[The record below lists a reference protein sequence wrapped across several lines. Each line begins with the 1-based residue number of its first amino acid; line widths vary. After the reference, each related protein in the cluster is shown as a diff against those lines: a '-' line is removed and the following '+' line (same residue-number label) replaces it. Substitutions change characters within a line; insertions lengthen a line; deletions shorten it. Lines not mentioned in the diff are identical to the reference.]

1 MLAAGLNLLDQGL
14 TVFDGELRLV
24 AWNSA
29 FLRLLD
35 FPERLAYVGAP
46 FDSFIRYNAQR
57 GEYGEGDI
65 EQQVAERVDAAR
77 TFKPHYT
84 ERERPCG
91 QILAVRGE
99 PLPHRGFITLYTD
112 ITAQRRYERLALE
125 QNAELEKRVQERTRE
140 LQEINRQMMAAD
152 AANQEI
158 AAALRRSEERL
169 GLITDRV
176 PALIGYFDKEQV
188 YRYANQGY
196 ANWFGRSKESIVGT
210 PIPEVIGERIYR
222 EILPSIE
229 RAIAGEQV
237 TYQYAMVNKEGRS
250 VHARSM
256 LVPEFGCDGEVLGC
270 FVLSVDIS
278 ELKRA
283 QAALVQAQKMEAVGQ
298 LAGGLAHDFN
308 NLLTVVIGNLAALK
322 ERSTP
327 EHSAE
332 FLDPALKAAHRG
344 AELIRRLLTFSRQQ
358 PLAPRPVDIVAL
370 VEDTVTLLKRSLPE
384 NIRVATRA
392 ELPLLFAQTDAHQL
406 ENALLN
412 LAFNARDAM
421 PRGGL
426 LQIDTSPLTVT
437 EELQVEFDSPPGS
450 YVQISVCDNG
460 TGMDA
465 ATAARAFEP
474 FFTTKRFGSG
484 NGLGLSMVYGFAKQ
498 SSGSARIQSTP
509 GAGTTVRLLLPRC
522 QGAAPAPTH
531 ADVAV
536 AASTDH
542 KPLVLLVEDDDDVR
556 KVVRNQLTEL
566 GYLVLEAQEGAE
578 AVAMLRSVPD
588 IGILVSDIVIPGAM
602 NGREVARM
610 TRQDF
615 PHIRVVLI
623 SGYADD
629 AQAGAADD
637 TLFVLKKP
645 FTKAM
650 LQATLDMEAR

>member
-1 MLAAGLNLLDQGL
+1 MLAQPPATQPSSPSDRQRHEMLLAGLNLLDQGL

-35 FPERLAYVGAP
+35 FPEHLAYVGAP
-46 FDSFIRYNAQR
+46 FDSFIRYNALR
-57 GEYGEGDI
+57 GEYGEGDA
-65 EQQVAERVDAAR
+65 EKQVAERVDAAR
-77 TFKPHYT
+77 SFCAHYT
-84 ERERPCG
+84 ERERPGG
-91 QILAVRGE
+91 QVIAVRGE

-112 ITAQRRYERLALE
+112 ITAQRRYEKLAQE
-125 QNAELEKRVQERTRE
+125 QNAELEKRVAERTRE
-140 LQEINRQMMAAD
+140 LQEINRQLLAAD
-152 AANQEI
+152 AANREI

-169 GLITDRV
+169 SLITDRV

-196 ANWFGRSKESIVGT
+196 ADWFGRSKDDIVGR

-229 RAIAGEQV
+229 RAIAGQQAS
-237 TYQYAMVNKEGRS
+237 YQYAMEKNGRS

-256 LVPEFGCDGEVLGC
+256 LVPEFDCGGEVLGC

-322 ERSTP
+322 ERDAAG
-327 EHSAE
+327 SAE

-358 PLAPRPVDIVAL
+358 PLAPRAVDVVELA
-370 VEDTVTLLKRSLPE
+370 EDTVMLLKRSLPE
-384 NIRVATRA
+384 NIRITTRA
-392 ELPLLFAQTDAHQL
+392 ALPLLFAHTDAHQL

-421 PRGGL
+421 PRGGEL
-426 LQIDTSPLTVT
+426 HIEIAPLAVSD
-437 EELQVEFDSPPGS
+437 ELQVECDVAPGS
-450 YVQISVCDNG
+450 YVQISVGDTG
-460 TGMDA
+460 GGMDA

-484 NGLGLSMVYGFAKQ
+484 SGLGLSMVYGFAKQ
-498 SSGSARIQSTP
+498 SRGSARIQSAP
-509 GAGTTVRLLLPRC
+509 GAGTTVRLLLPRS
-522 QGAAPAPTH
+522 QSAAAAP
-531 ADVAV
+531 
-536 AASTDH
+536 
-542 KPLVLLVEDDDDVR
+542 
-556 KVVRNQLTEL
+556 Q
-566 GYLVLEAQEGAE
+566 
-578 AVAMLRSVPD
+578 
-588 IGILVSDIVIPGAM
+588 
-602 NGREVARM
+602 
-610 TRQDF
+610 
-615 PHIRVVLI
+615 
-623 SGYADD
+623 
-629 AQAGAADD
+629 
-637 TLFVLKKP
+637 
-645 FTKAM
+645 
-650 LQATLDMEAR
+650 